1 MRGCPSGNYVALKN
15 VSRVGKSDAHG
26 AWKQDVRRRN
36 VKTRQSYRKR
46 KVRQWVHEFHVLL
59 GAGRWMGPWTVARTI
74 VVWSLCVI
82 VRTDASVL
90 ARTTRPSSAAGPASR
105 ACYAGVAARREA
117 AVEATCISPHSGLG
131 TSEILSM
138 GESAATAVVHDR
150 IVSSKL
156 CSVVRYIGAPAWC
169 STYFCCFYA

>member
-1 MRGCPSGNYVALKN
+1 MALKN

-46 KVRQWVHEFHVLL
+46 KVRQWVHEFHVPL

-74 VVWSLCVI
+74 VVWMRPRTPEHSLS
-82 VRTDASVL
+82 AS
-90 ARTTRPSSAAGPASR
+90 RRPSSAAGPASR

-156 CSVVRYIGAPAWC
+156 YSVVRYIGAPAWC
-169 STYFCCFYA
+169 STYFYCFYA